1 MARSGLWSEGSM
13 VENTGIVA
21 LDCVTVAIVAAGLE
35 ADDHCDVGRPR
46 LRGLAGARV
55 TLSTHSFEAREV
67 YVTYW
72 AVNRDYY
79 VAPRLDSCVRSR

>member
-1 MARSGLWSEGSM
+1 M
-13 VENTGIVA
+13 VENTSIVA

-35 ADDHCDVGRPR
+35 ANDHCDVGRPR
-46 LRGLAGARV
+46 LRGLASARV

-67 YVTYW
+67 YLTYW
-72 AVNRDYY
+72 AVNRDDD